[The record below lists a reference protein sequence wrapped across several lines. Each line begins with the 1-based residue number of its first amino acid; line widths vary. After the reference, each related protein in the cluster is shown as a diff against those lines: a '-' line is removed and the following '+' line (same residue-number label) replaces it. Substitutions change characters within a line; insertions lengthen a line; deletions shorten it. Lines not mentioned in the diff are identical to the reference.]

1 MYLICYLLGIGFF
14 FQSRAQGHFGSF
26 SAVPKLPWAR
36 DYKSL
41 SFVTKKVPVPFA
53 TVRQF
58 SPQQINCQ
66 SLYGPI
72 TDSYLFWGTSL
83 ANFALNLK
91 KKGKKKNKKNKN
103 RDSSNRHRFLSLP
116 TRRQQI
122 SQIKM
127 GLLRRR
133 LIFAKDFDMN
143 KFSMDKIWSVSTLE
157 DTRCITFVCLPLGYT
172 LVMCYITH
180 TSTFWQL
187 WHFMHWDSGC
197 LSQLLIRDSAFTS
210 ESWLAPWGG

>member
-1 MYLICYLLGIGFF
+1 MICYLLGIGFF
-14 FQSRAQGHFGSF
+14 FNLEPRVISAHFQLCRNDPELEITNHCLF
-26 SAVPKLPWAR
+26 I
-36 DYKSL
+36 
-41 SFVTKKVPVPFA
+41 TKKVPVPFA
-53 TVRQF
+53 TVIQF

-157 DTRCITFVCLPLGYT
+157 DTRCITFVCLPLGYI